1 MVEWI
6 EMLVAGAVGLIVSW
20 YLISLILQASRLV
33 GQNRENLL
41 NRQLPADKFLGT
53 TLAKGLLLLILILA
67 ILQETGF
74 FLSSERWLVITGFL
88 VLAGALAGLTI
99 GNSLIHLLLHSS
111 GQGSFARDPHHT
123 HQVPV
128 PRLGGIAL
136 AGAMATVCL
145 VFTVF
150 CGSNFL
156 LQSDRWLVVA
166 SSLAMAGLG
175 VWDDLFGLG
184 ARRKLAGQVL
194 IASVTFF
201 CGIGIYHCRIPL
213 VNHFIDLGVWS
224 WPVTVIWL
232 VAMTNLINLI
242 DGVDGL
248 AGGICLMLMVLL
260 LYVSHATGSV
270 SFVTAGM
277 IGALLGFLRFN
288 FPPARIYMGDG
299 GAYFLGFLIG
309 TTTIVTSQKGT
320 IFAALVAPLF
330 VLALPIIDTSLAIMR
345 RGVRG
350 LPLFR
355 PDRKHIHHRLLA
367 LGHSRRR
374 VVLGLYGFTAVFL
387 LLGFA
392 TFCFHGQY
400 FPLFLGIGAMI
411 ILLVAGR
418 LRFSR
423 EWFSIGR
430 VLGNSLMSRQDVQY
444 GMSLSRWLA
453 MEGTRAETIESLAED
468 VVFIARKLGFSNV
481 RIRLEDDEKVW
492 QLEDVDL
499 KKCDLFRHGLPGYKN
514 CFLELGLYRPGL
526 KMSPTP
532 DAVMHTEST
541 VDVLADLLAEG
552 WVKAV
557 LDWQK
562 IHQLPV
568 RFRYPSEELPAAIE
582 TAVVARHLRTL

>member
-1 MVEWI
+1 MAEWI
-6 EMLVAGAVGLIVSW
+6 ELLIAGAVGLLVSL
-20 YLISLILQASRLV
+20 YLISLTLQAHRVV

-41 NRQLPADKFLGT
+41 NRRLPADKFWGT
-53 TLAKGLLLLILILA
+53 ALAKALLLLLLILA
-67 ILQETGF
+67 VLQESGF
-74 FLSSERWLVITGFL
+74 FLTTERWLVVTGFL
-88 VLAGALAGLTI
+88 VLVGTLAGLTI

-111 GQGSFARDPHHT
+111 LQGGFARDPHHT
-123 HQVPV
+123 HQIPV
-128 PRLGGIAL
+128 PRLGGIAM
-136 AGAMATVCL
+136 AGAMAAVAL
-145 VFTVF
+145 VFTVLF
-150 CGSNFL
+150 GSTFL
-156 LQSDRWLVVA
+156 LQSDRWLLIA
-166 SSLAMAGLG
+166 SSLAMFSLG

-184 ARRKLAGQVL
+184 AKRKLMGQLL
-194 IASVTFF
+194 IASVTFYF
-201 CGIGIYHCRIPL
+201 GIGIYHCRIPL
-213 VNHFIDLGVWS
+213 VNHVIDLGLWS

-232 VAMTNLINLI
+232 VTMTNLINLI

-260 LYVSHATGSV
+260 LYVSHAIGSV
-270 SFVTAGM
+270 SFMTAGM
-277 IGALLGFLRFN
+277 IGAILGFLRFN

-367 LGHSRRR
+367 SGHSRRS
-374 VVLGLYGFTAVFL
+374 VVLGLYAFTAVFL
-387 LLGFA
+387 ILGFA

-400 FPLFLGIGAMI
+400 FPLFLGIGALI
-411 ILLVAGR
+411 VLLVAGR

-423 EWFSIGR
+423 EWFSFGR
-430 VLGNSLMSRQDVQY
+430 VLGNSLMSRQDIQY
-444 GMSLSRWLA
+444 GICLTRWLA

-468 VVFIARKLGFSNV
+468 AVFIARKMGFSNV

-492 QLEDVDL
+492 QLEEVDL
-499 KKCDLFRHGLPGYKN
+499 NKCDLFRHGLPGYKN
-514 CFLELGLYRPGL
+514 CFLELGLYRPGI
-526 KMSPTP
+526 KAAPAQET
-532 DAVMHTEST
+532 AIRTEST
-541 VDVLADLLAEG
+541 FDVLADLLAEG

-568 RFRYPSEELPAAIE
+568 RFRYPMENLPVSAE
-582 TAVVARHLRTL
+582 TPVVAGHIPAL